1 MNYKYSIL
9 VWSKANVIEGK
20 CPKCGQQYWG
30 WSLLN
35 QRNQS
40 CKKCGTALLI
50 SEDGKKFAEGYSP
63 FSAEEYKL
71 KTPPQ
76 TVSGFEKGQLPH

>member
-1 MNYKYSIL
+1 M
-9 VWSKANVIEGK
+9 IEGK

-35 QRNQS
+35 HHNQS
-40 CKKCGTALLI
+40 CKKCGAGLLI
-50 SEDGKKFAEGYSP
+50 SEDGKKIIEKYSP

-71 KTPPQ
+71 KMSPQ
-76 TVSGFEKGQLPH
+76 TTPETGEREITTLNID